1 MQEHVAIIIQARMG
15 STRLPG
21 KVLEDIAGRPMLAHI
36 IERAQKAPAR
46 SVVVAT
52 TRLPQ
57 DTPIVDLAGECGARV
72 FRGSECNLL
81 DRYYKAAL
89 EIGADTIV
97 RYTADNP
104 FVDPEI
110 TALLVETLQARKSL
124 DYICNFNPPTWP
136 IGLNQEVMRM
146 PALTKAWEQAK
157 TNYELEHVNPF
168 FLDNPDIFS
177 TFNLANNKNL
187 SSLRLT
193 VDYPEDME
201 MARAVYDTLYQ
212 GEIIPLQKVLDY
224 LAENKDI
231 ARINAHYFQKL
242 IVNNRQ
248 KQEPENEDKDCHKQ
262 SPVLA

>member
-1 MQEHVAIIIQARMG
+1 MG

-36 IERAQKAPAR
+36 VERAKESPVR

-52 TRLPQ
+52 TGLSQ
-57 DTPIVDLAGECGARV
+57 DTPVADLARECGALV
-72 FRGSECNLL
+72 FRGSESNLL

-89 EIGADTIV
+89 EIGADIIV

-104 FVDPEI
+104 FVDPKI
-110 TALLVETLQARKSL
+110 TALLVETLQAKQHL

-136 IGLNQEVMRM
+136 IGLNQEAMRM
-146 PALTKAWEQAK
+146 PALTKAWKQAK
-157 TNYELEHVNPF
+157 TDYELEHVNPF

-177 TFNLANNKNL
+177 MFNLVNNKNL

-193 VDYPEDME
+193 VDYPEDLE

-242 IVNNRQ
+242 IINNRQ
-248 KQEPENEDKDCHKQ
+248 KQGPGNEDKNCHKQ